1 MNFTPKKTSEM
12 VFSNNTS
19 RTTIH
24 GILDGELPFPKNGI
38 SGLLFYGVYGSGK
51 TTYADI
57 FCNELEIIRGRQ
69 QGTANVHSIDC
80 GKVTNFSKLTKLC
93 LLLKGPTTFISQNSE
108 LIINTAPNGGMS
120 KPGMGDVLTGLI
132 GGLASLPKI
141 KVKDAA
147 IIGTYVHSN
156 AGMLARKS
164 KGSTS
169 MTASDVISFIPQV
182 FKNLEE

>member
-1 MNFTPKKTSEM
+1 MNILSTINYWWEKLPISTLITPH
-12 VFSNNTS
+12 
-19 RTTIH
+19 I
-24 GILDGELPFPKNGI
+24 GEFNRIYKFKN
-38 SGLLFYGVYGSGK
+38 Y
-51 TTYADI
+51 DNI
-57 FCNELEIIRGRQ
+57 FE
-69 QGTANVHSIDC
+69 
-80 GKVTNFSKLTKLC
+80 KVTNFSKLTKLC
-93 LLLKGPTTFISQNSE
+93 LLLKGPTTLVSQNSE

-156 AGMLARKS
+156 AGKLARKF

>member
-1 MNFTPKKTSEM
+1 MNILSTINYWWEKLPISTLITPH
-12 VFSNNTS
+12 
-19 RTTIH
+19 I
-24 GILDGELPFPKNGI
+24 GEFNRIYKFKN
-38 SGLLFYGVYGSGK
+38 Y
-51 TTYADI
+51 DNI
-57 FCNELEIIRGRQ
+57 FE
-69 QGTANVHSIDC
+69 
-80 GKVTNFSKLTKLC
+80 KVTNFSKLTKLC

-156 AGMLARKS
+156 AGKLARKF